1 MSNTLRDYSRCQL
14 TWLVL
19 LRVAIGWHFLFE
31 GFTKV
36 TDSAWSAQAYLLD
49 SQGLFADFFNKIATN
64 LSALKFVN
72 FMNMWGLLLI
82 GLGLILGLFEKAAIW
97 FGIAILALYYLSHPS
112 FTGIT
117 FAFPMEGNYL
127 IVDKNLVELI
137 ALGVLSV
144 FPTSRILGIDRFL
157 DFSKKN

>member
-1 MSNTLRDYSRCQL
+1 MSNALRDYSRCQL
-14 TWLVL
+14 TWLVS

-36 TDSAWSAQAYLLD
+36 TDYAWSAQAYLLD
-49 SQGLFADFFNKIATN
+49 SQGLFADFFNKIAIN
-64 LSALKFVN
+64 PSALRAVN

-97 FGIAILALYYLSHPS
+97 CGMTILALYYLSHPS

-127 IVDKNLVELI
+127 IIDKNLVELI

-144 FPTSRILGIDRFL
+144 FPTSGILGIDRFF
-157 DFSKKN
+157 DFSKK